1 MSSERDTCLRRAD
14 DAKQRAAQA
23 MEPSIKS
30 AYEKVA
36 EYRIARV
43 ESLLAAEKI
52 TKTPSKKLTALPPSD
67 VAADTQRVK
76 ESPERAGALGSTE
89 ERLAS

>member
-1 MSSERDTCLRRAD
+1 LSTESRRRQTA
-14 DAKQRAAQA
+14 RAVQA
-23 MEPSIKS
+23 TEPSIKS

-36 EYRIARV
+36 EYWMLLARL

-76 ESPERAGALGSTE
+76 ESPGHAGAFRS
-89 ERLAS
+89 